1 METFFK
7 VLADVLADIANV
19 FTIVASGIVIYLFIK
34 NRKKIS
40 AAVDLL
46 LSYSFQTTLNEL
58 KDKVERLSEYK
69 ATEAADVSEI
79 KNILHEMAGQIRG
92 NSRLCMPF
100 ADLLA
105 KIERMGS
112 AKTISEPHKRSL
124 VSEVRERLKNI
135 SVENVESIAGVND
148 E

>member
-7 VLADVLADIANV
+7 ILGEILADVANV
-19 FTIVASGIVIYLFIK
+19 LVIIASAIAIYVFFK

-46 LSYSFQTTLNEL
+46 LNYSFHTTLGEL

-69 ATEAADVSEI
+69 ATDAQDVPEI
-79 KNILHEMAGQIRG
+79 KYILHEMAGQIRG
-92 NSRLCMPF
+92 NSRLATPF

-112 AKTISEPHKRSL
+112 AKTILETHKRSL
-124 VSEVRERLKNI
+124 VSEIRERLKNI
-135 SVENVESIAGVND
+135 SIENVESIAGVNH

>member
-7 VLADVLADIANV
+7 VLGDILADVANA
-19 FTIVASGIVIYLFIK
+19 FTIAASGIVIYLFIK

-46 LSYSFQTTLNEL
+46 LNYSFQTTLNEL

-69 ATEAADVSEI
+69 ATEAKDVPEI
-79 KNILHEMAGQIRG
+79 KNILHEMAGQIKG
-92 NSRLCMPF
+92 NSRLSTPF
-100 ADLLA
+100 ADLLD
-105 KIERMGS
+105 KIERMGR
-112 AKTISEPHKRSL
+112 AKAIAEPHKRSL
-124 VSEVRERLKNI
+124 VSEIRERLKNI
-135 SVENVESIAGVND
+135 SVDNIESIAGVND